1 MISVRFLQRE
11 EWEAKL
17 RGHYKC
23 QPLEGKGPL
32 NTAEWWKTPWD
43 RPFTVPVE
51 ADGRCDEWAF
61 QRLIS
66 DLMKCAPPGWNFD
79 D

>member
-1 MISVRFLQRE
+1 MAPPSQELEPPANPERF
-11 EWEAKL
+11 K
-17 RGHYKC
+17 
-23 QPLEGKGPL
+23 PLEGKGPL
-32 NTAEWWKTPWD
+32 NSAEWWKTPWG
-43 RPFTVPVE
+43 RPFTVPAE

>member
-1 MISVRFLQRE
+1 MVTVRFLHKP

-17 RGHYKC
+17 RKYKC
-23 QPLEGKGPL
+23 EPLSGKGLL
-32 NTAEWWKTPWD
+32 NTAEWWKTPWGSL
-43 RPFTVPVE
+43 FIVPAE

-66 DLMKCAPPGWNFD
+66 DIMKLAPTSWVFD
-79 D
+79 DD